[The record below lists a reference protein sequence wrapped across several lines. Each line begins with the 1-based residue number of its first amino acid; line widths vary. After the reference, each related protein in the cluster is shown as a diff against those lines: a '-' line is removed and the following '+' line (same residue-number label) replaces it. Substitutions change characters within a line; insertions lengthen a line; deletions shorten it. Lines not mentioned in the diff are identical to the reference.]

1 MQTYN
6 DENEDKSKLNELDSI
21 DDSGVFYEN
30 KKKRALIKNKFE
42 INKKTCRIC
51 LEEHEEKTSFINP
64 IIAACLCKGSS
75 GDIHV
80 KCLQEWLN

>member
-1 MQTYN
+1 MKSTN
-6 DENEDKSKLNELDSI
+6 EENEDKNNIDEKESM
-21 DDSGVFYEN
+21 DDSAVFYEN
-30 KKKRALIKNKFE
+30 KKKKALVKIKFE

-51 LEEHEEKTSFINP
+51 LEEDEEKTSIINP
-64 IIAACLCKGSS
+64 IVAACLCKGSS